1 MKGICY
7 IEPLFHK
14 VVKREKTQTRRM
26 ITIQPLD
33 DRNWRVGTLAD
44 STARED
50 KKKIGKN
57 HYLLL
62 ENEYTIKE
70 SDSRYFTPKYKVG
83 EIVYL
88 KEPFVCYQET
98 HQELMT
104 NASGLEIAY
113 KYGNNL
119 SIENITGNS
128 ELKWGNKL
136 FMPERYARYFIRITA
151 VRAERL
157 QDITNVDCRK
167 EGVDICKGCIERGCS
182 MGEVCAYPSAEYKGL
197 INKIHGKGTW
207 EKNPFVWVYDFELI
221 NK

>member
-1 MKGICY
+1 MKGICF
-7 IEPLFHK
+7 IEPLFNK

-26 ITIQPLD
+26 IGQQP
-33 DRNWRVGTLAD
+33 GMG
-44 STARED
+44 EYYEEID
-50 KKKIGKN
+50 KGEFAYMS
-57 HYLLL
+57 HGGMSGPY
-62 ENEYTIKE
+62 Y
-70 SDSRYFTPKYKVG
+70 PKYKIS

-136 FMPERYARYFIRITA
+136 FMPERYARYFIEITA
-151 VRAERL
+151 VRVERL
-157 QDITNVDCRK
+157 QDISAEDCMK
-167 EGVDICKGCIERGCS
+167 EGIEMVHRAGHAGENNPSGLCFDISQKWDYQYSCS
-182 MGEVCAYPSAEYKGL
+182 ESAPWKAYAAL
-197 INKIHGKGTW
+197 INKINGNGTW
-207 EKNPFVWVYDFELI
+207 EKNPWVWVYDFELI